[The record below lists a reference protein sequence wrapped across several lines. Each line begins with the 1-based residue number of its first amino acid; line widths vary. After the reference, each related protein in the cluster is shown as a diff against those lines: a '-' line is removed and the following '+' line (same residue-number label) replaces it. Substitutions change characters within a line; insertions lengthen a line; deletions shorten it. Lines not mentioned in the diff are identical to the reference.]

1 MPPPGGNLTGNTLSP
16 LNTTTRNNTGRP
28 ASLLSP
34 VEYDADAVS
43 IRSDQDS
50 DSDDDQLQQRARN
63 SRELRAHDRMVFME
77 EDEADRLVIGA
88 RREQDRGRRRGS
100 NLALANPLK
109 FLGIRRYSDGSRS
122 RSPDPTEGA
131 RGGTTPRS
139 TMTNATTLRASSS
152 TDSFVEGRG
161 EKTGGGSSKT
171 EKRRQRRQRRKDKK
185 KRLLAQARHGEDAEL
200 MFEMEE
206 GGMKEGSSTGDSS
219 DRDDSEE
226 VDRRGLAGLADIKGR
241 RKRHGWG
248 RWLLLHAL
256 IAVAFALLVLGA
268 WKMTLVKKAEHQQPQ
283 DALKDKPAKA
293 KMLVSN
299 GTALFAPTTLII
311 SLDGFRADFLSR
323 GLTPRLNAFVRE
335 GVSPLYMLPSFPSVT
350 FPNHYTL
357 ATGLY
362 PECHGVVGN
371 TFWDPALQADFHYT
385 DPARSLDPKWW
396 GGEPFWVTA
405 ERQRARTAV
414 HMWPGSEAHIL
425 GLEPSYV
432 DKYNGEEKLAKKV
445 ARILEFLDKPGLET
459 AAADDVD
466 GLRVPNL
473 RPQLIAAYV
482 PNVDSDGHR
491 YGPNSTEIRGTIA
504 AVDSMLNDIFAGLEA
519 RNLTHVVNVVV
530 VSDHGMATT
539 DVSRLMQL
547 EDLVDMDRIQH
558 VDGWPL
564 VGLRPKGDSPE
575 DLEALYQSVLNRTA
589 DNPNLEVYLRDVNMP
604 ERYHF
609 SHNPR
614 IAPLW
619 LVPKTGWNIVQR
631 AEFDVA
637 EGLANDLVYH
647 PRGLHGYDHEHPL
660 MRAIFVARGPAF
672 PHAPNSKLEPF
683 QNIEVYNML
692 CDSIGIEPVPNNGT
706 LRLPLKPVGLH
717 DAPPVQP
724 EDPVPAYT
732 KETTPIPIPTQPTK
746 AATVGVDPIDQKQTT
761 ETIATTSATVG
772 VDPVVPQKPTTKT
785 TSSSPSSS
793 SSASQPAGSPAPV
806 GGNGDNKG
814 DGDNTD
820 NDSND
825 KDGKNPLNKVADA
838 ASDLWGWITGKIG
851 EAWGKIK
858 GSGGGDDDDG
868 DEAAADSKE

>member
-16 LNTTTRNNTGRP
+16 LNTTTTQTNTGRP

-77 EDEADRLVIGA
+77 EEEADQLVLNA

-122 RSPDPTEGA
+122 RSPDPPGEG
-131 RGGTTPRS
+131 RGGNGGGTTPRS
-139 TMTNATTLRASSS
+139 TMTNATTLRASTS
-152 TDSFVEGRG
+152 TDSFGAG
-161 EKTGGGSSKT
+161 EKTGGGGSSKT

-185 KRLLAQARHGEDAEL
+185 KRLLSQARDGEDAEL
-200 MFEMEE
+200 MLEMEE

-219 DRDDSEE
+219 DRDDSDE
-226 VDRRGLAGLADIKGR
+226 VDQRGLAGLADIKGR
-241 RKRHGWG
+241 RKRRSWG

-268 WKMTLVKKAEHQQPQ
+268 WKMTLVKKAEHQQQQ
-283 DALKDKPAKA
+283 DALKGDKPAKA
-293 KMLVSN
+293 RTLVSN

-311 SLDGFRADFLSR
+311 SLDGFRADFLNR

-371 TFWDPALQADFHYT
+371 TFWDPEFKADFHYT
-385 DPARSLDPKWW
+385 DPNRSLDAKWW

-405 ERQRARTAV
+405 ERQRARTAI

-432 DKYNGEEKLAKKV
+432 DKYNGNEKLSKKV

-466 GLRVPNL
+466 GMHVPNL

-504 AVDSMLNDIFAGLEA
+504 SVDSMLNDIFAGLEA
-519 RNLTHVVNVVV
+519 RNLTQIVNVIV

-564 VGLRPKGDSPE
+564 VGLRPKGDSAD

-619 LVPKTGWNIVQR
+619 LVPKAGWNIVQKS
-631 AEFDVA
+631 EFDVA

-672 PHAPNSKLEPF
+672 PHAPNSKLTPF

-692 CDSIGIEPVPNNGT
+692 CDSIGIEPVANNGT
-706 LRLPLKPVGLH
+706 LHLPLKPVGLH
-717 DAPPVQP
+717 DAPPVEP

-732 KETTPIPIPTQPTK
+732 KEPSSAVKTKTKATATATTTTVPQPIPTQKT
-746 AATVGVDPIDQKQTT
+746 
-761 ETIATTSATVG
+761 ATTSTS
-772 VDPVVPQKPTTKT
+772 
-785 TSSSPSSS
+785 TSSSGASSSLSSQPSSS
-793 SSASQPAGSPAPV
+793 PAP
-806 GGNGDNKG
+806 NGDKG
-814 DGDNTD
+814 D
-820 NDSND
+820 
-825 KDGKNPLNKVADA
+825 KNPLNKVADA
-838 ASDLWGWITGKIG
+838 AGDLWDWITGKIG
-851 EAWGKIK
+851 DAWSKIK
-858 GSGGGDDDDG
+858 GHGGDADDKDAS
-868 DEAAADSKE
+868 DEAAAGSKE